1 MNKTVNGLIAGLA
14 APLVLSLLMI
24 MKGMMG
30 LMPDMDV
37 ITMLAKQMGG
47 GAIMGWVAH
56 FMIGIVG
63 YGIAYALV
71 FGNLPF
77 GNHILRGLML
87 GIVGWLVMMV
97 MVMPMMGAGLFG
109 LQMPSATMVPVAT
122 LMLHVIFGMV
132 LGAVFGKLA
141 ARTA

>member
-14 APLVLSLLMI
+14 ATLVLSLLMI